1 MTSGGKDLD
10 RFRELQ
16 ETLLRASAKGD
27 PDTTSILTEI
37 QQITNQ
43 LLESQK
49 KSIMANNSGDEPSST
64 TTSIVHPVEPMQ
76 SNVAVNISLYI
87 ELFRSITS
95 FSPSECS
102 GWFWLWFR

>member
-1 MTSGGKDLD
+1 MN

-16 ETLLRASAKGD
+16 ETLMRASAKGD

-49 KSIMANNSGDEPSST
+49 KSTITNNSGDEPSST
-64 TTSIVHPVEPMQ
+64 TTSILNSSEPMQ
-76 SNVAVNISLYI
+76 SNVAVI
-87 ELFRSITS
+87 EIFYFIFCFINKFFLL
-95 FSPSECS
+95 ECT
-102 GWFWLWFR
+102 

>member
-1 MTSGGKDLD
+1 MN

-16 ETLLRASAKGD
+16 ETLIRASGKDD

-49 KSIMANNSGDEPSST
+49 KSGATSSNNNSGDEPSST
-64 TTSIVHPVEPMQ
+64 TASNFNPSEPMQ
-76 SNVAVNISLYI
+76 SNVAVKKKTRFL
-87 ELFRSITS
+87 LGS
-95 FSPSECS
+95 FY
-102 GWFWLWFR
+102 LQ

>member
-1 MTSGGKDLD
+1 MD

-16 ETLLRASAKGD
+16 ETLMRASAKGD

-49 KSIMANNSGDEPSST
+49 KTTITNNSGDEPSST
-64 TTSIVHPVEPMQ
+64 TQSIINPIEPMQ
-76 SNVAVNISLYI
+76 SNVAVNEKFLD
-87 ELFRSITS
+87 EF
-95 FSPSECS
+95 FS
-102 GWFWLWFR
+102 

>member
-1 MTSGGKDLD
+1 LD

-16 ETLLRASAKGD
+16 ETLMRASAKGD

-49 KSIMANNSGDEPSST
+49 KTTITNNSGDEPSST
-64 TTSIVHPVEPMQ
+64 TQSIINPIEPMQ
-76 SNVAVNISLYI
+76 SNVAVNEKFLD
-87 ELFRSITS
+87 EF
-95 FSPSECS
+95 FS
-102 GWFWLWFR
+102 